1 MLYRRFVFKYPF
13 KITMAKKLLTAAAL
27 LSLAIPAGAQAKKT
41 APKKAAP
48 ATAAYKMPAGF
59 KATKDGLEYKIVKDA
74 PGSQLA
80 KVGDFMEVH
89 IHTHIGD
96 SVLFDSR
103 KMNGNMPVPFQV
115 PAPAF
120 KGDLSD
126 GLVMLTEGDSAI
138 FRVPLDSLLKM
149 GSQPMP
155 WMKKGENMRVEYDI
169 QVVSV
174 KTPEQQKSEQ
184 EAHAKAQVSADDK
197 ALQDYFTKN
206 NIKASKT
213 ASGLYYVITEPGAG
227 ENPKPGQ
234 QVTVNYTGMTMGG
247 TKFDSNVD
255 PQFKHVEP
263 FSFALGQGQ
272 VIKGWDEGIALIKK
286 GGKGTL
292 YIPSGLAYG
301 ERSPSPL
308 IPANSILIFD
318 VEVKDFK

>member
-1 MLYRRFVFKYPF
+1 
-13 KITMAKKLLTAAAL
+13 MAKKLLTAAAL
-27 LSLAIPAGAQAKKT
+27 LSLAIPAGAQAKKA
-41 APKKAAP
+41 APKKDTPAP
-48 ATAAYKMPAGF
+48 AAKAYKMPAGF
-59 KATKDGLEYKIVKDA
+59 KTTKDGLEYKIVNDVQ
-74 PGSQLA
+74 GSQLA
-80 KVGDFMEVH
+80 KVGDYMEVH

-96 SVLFDSR
+96 SILFDSR
-103 KMNGNMPVPFQV
+103 KMNANQPVPFQV
-115 PAPAF
+115 PTPAF

-126 GLVMLTEGDSAI
+126 GLVMLSEGDSAV

-155 WMKKGENMRVEYDI
+155 WMKKGEGTRVQYDI

-174 KTPEQQKSEQ
+174 KTPEQQKAEA
-184 EAHAKAQVSADDK
+184 EAHSKLQVTADDK
-197 ALQDYFTKN
+197 ALQDYFAKN

-213 ASGLYYVITEPGAG
+213 ASGLYYVITDPGTG
-227 ENPKPGQ
+227 DNPKPGQ
-234 QVTVNYTGMTMGG
+234 QVTVNYTGMTPSG

-263 FSFALGQGQ
+263 FSFALGMGQ
-272 VIKGWDEGIALIKK
+272 VIKGWDEGIALLKK

-318 VEVKDFK
+318 VELKDIK

>member
-1 MLYRRFVFKYPF
+1 
-13 KITMAKKLLTAAAL
+13 MAKKLLTAAAL
-27 LSLAIPAGAQAKKT
+27 LSLAIPAGAQAKKE
-41 APKKAAP
+41 APKKVPAA
-48 ATAAYKMPAGF
+48 AAYKTPAGF
-59 KATKDGLEYKIVKDA
+59 KTTKDGLEYKIVKDA
-74 PGSQLA
+74 PGTQLA

-96 SVLFDSR
+96 SILFDSR
-103 KMNGNMPVPFQV
+103 KMNNNQPVPFQV

-155 WMKKGENMRVEYDI
+155 WMKKGENMHVEYDI

-174 KTPEQQKSEQ
+174 KTPEQQKAEA
-184 EAHAKAQVSADDK
+184 EAHAKAQINADDK
-197 ALQDYFTKN
+197 ALQDYFAKN
-206 NIKASKT
+206 NLKPQKT
-213 ASGLYYVITEPGAG
+213 ASGLYYVITNPGTG
-227 ENPKPGQ
+227 DNPKPGQ
-234 QVTVNYTGMTMGG
+234 QVTVNYTGMTMSGA
-247 TKFDSNVD
+247 KFDSNVD

-272 VIKGWDEGIALIKK
+272 VIRGWDEGIALLKK

-308 IPANSILIFD
+308 IPANSVLIFD